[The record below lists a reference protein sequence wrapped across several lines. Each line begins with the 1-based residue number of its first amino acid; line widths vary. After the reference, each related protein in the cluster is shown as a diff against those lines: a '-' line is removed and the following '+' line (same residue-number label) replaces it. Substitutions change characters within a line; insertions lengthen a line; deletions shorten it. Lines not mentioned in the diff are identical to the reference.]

1 MKVVAF
7 NGSPRKQGNTYT
19 ALNKVLDELKA
30 EGIETE
36 LIQLGGKKVQG
47 CIACY
52 KCMEKKDRKC
62 HGHKDEM
69 NTFISKIDEADGL
82 LIGSPTYFAS
92 CSTEVKALIDRC
104 GLVAIANDRMLS
116 RKVGAAVV
124 AVRRQGAVQVFNQIN
139 MLFFINNMIVP
150 GSTYWNLAVGL
161 HPGDVLKDEE
171 GMQTMS
177 HLGKT
182 MAWLLKKIRT

>member
-1 MKVVAF
+1 MKVVAI
-7 NGSPRKQGNTYT
+7 NGSPRKKGNTFT

-30 EGIETE
+30 EKIKTE
-36 LIQLGGKKVQG
+36 LLQLGGKNVHG

-52 KCMEKKDRKC
+52 KCMQKKDRKC
-62 HGHKDEM
+62 HGPEDEM
-69 NTFISKIDEADGL
+69 NEFIAKIDEADGV

-92 CSTEVKALIDRC
+92 VSTEVKALIDRL

-150 GSTYWNLAVGL
+150 GSTYWNLAIGRD
-161 HPGDVLKDEE
+161 PGDVLKDEE

-177 HLGKT
+177 NLGKN
-182 MAWLLKKIRT
+182 MAWLLKKLQ

>member
-7 NGSPRKQGNTYT
+7 NGSPHKEGNTAI

-36 LIQLGGKKVQG
+36 LIQIGGKPLHG
-47 CIACY
+47 CLACY
-52 KCMEKKDRKC
+52 KCMEKKDRTC
-62 HGHKDEM
+62 HGPKDAM
-69 NTFISKIDEADGL
+69 NEYIAKVDEADGL

-92 CSTEVKALIDRC
+92 CSTEVKALIDRL
-104 GLVAIANDRMLS
+104 GFVSIANDRMLS
-116 RKVGAAVV
+116 RKVGAAVI
-124 AVRRQGAVQVFNQIN
+124 AVRRQGAIQVFNQIN

-161 HPGDVLKDEE
+161 LPGDVLKDEE
-171 GMQTMS
+171 GMQTMVN
-177 HLGKT
+177 LGKN
-182 MAWLLKKIRT
+182 MAWLMKKLYA

>member
-1 MKVVAF
+1 MKVIAI
-7 NGSPRKQGNTYT
+7 NGSPRKQGNTYA
-19 ALNKVLDELKA
+19 ALSRVLVEI
-30 EGIETE
+30 ESQGIETE
-36 LIQLGGKKVQG
+36 ILQLGGKNVRG

-62 HGHKDEM
+62 HGPKDEM
-69 NTFISKIDEADGL
+69 NEFIARIDEADGV

-92 CSTEVKALIDRC
+92 VSTEVKALIDRL

-139 MLFFINNMIVP
+139 MLFFINSMIVP
-150 GSTYWNLAVGL
+150 GSTYWNLAIGRD
-161 HPGDVLKDEE
+161 PGEVLKDEE

-177 HLGKT
+177 ILGKN
-182 MAWLLKKIRT
+182 MAWLLKKLAA